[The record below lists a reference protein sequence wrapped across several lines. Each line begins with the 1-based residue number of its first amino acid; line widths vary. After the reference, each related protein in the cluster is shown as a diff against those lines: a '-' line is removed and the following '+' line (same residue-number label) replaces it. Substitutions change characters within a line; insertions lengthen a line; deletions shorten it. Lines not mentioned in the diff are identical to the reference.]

1 MEKDKLSQ
9 LWEAQHEQTLQLN
22 PDSLK
27 KLASRQRKGQYLTLL
42 IIGMTFLIVGV
53 YALIYALGSWN
64 NFSLGLLLM
73 LGSLGARIGFELF
86 SLYKKEAQL
95 IAMDPLRFQEY
106 LKRHYRL
113 RLRVNYWITPL
124 CFGIYLIGFVLLLP
138 YFKQAFSSGFYNYL
152 LISGFGSILLV
163 GIIIAR
169 SVIKEQRFL
178 KSLL

>member
-1 MEKDKLSQ
+1 MEKDKLSE
-9 LWEAQHEQTLQLN
+9 LWEAQQEQTLQLN
-22 PDSLK
+22 PELLK
-27 KLASRQRKGQYLTLL
+27 QLASRQRNGQFLTLL
-42 IIGMTFLIVGV
+42 IIGLTFLVVGT

-73 LGSLGARIGFELF
+73 LSSLGARIGFELF

-106 LKRHYRL
+106 LKQHYRL

-124 CFGIYLIGFVLLLP
+124 CFGIYLIGFIMLMP

-152 LISGFGSILLV
+152 LLSGFGSLLFV
-163 GIIIAR
+163 GIIIMR

-178 KSLL
+178 KSLQ